1 MVLIS
6 FFGLPTKL
14 LCCRVTNSS
23 VDKMLLLF
31 LFSSKQQPSLIGF
44 ELLEFLNNAAT
55 CSRTRRSH
63 PHTTLQITHLPTPLF
78 FSSNFCK
85 TAGLLPASPFL
96 HQNQCCTLTWLF
108 YDRKATTT
116 KKVRNIIYMLVELTF
131 NLKIRMTAISK
142 MQKTVLL
149 HF

>member
-1 MVLIS
+1 MILIS

-23 VDKMLLLF
+23 VDKMLLF

-78 FSSNFCK
+78 FFSNF
-85 TAGLLPASPFL
+85 LLNSRFITCIPFPSPKPMLYTYVAFSRQKGYGDKESQKYYLYAS
-96 HQNQCCTLTWLF
+96 
-108 YDRKATTT
+108 
-116 KKVRNIIYMLVELTF
+116 
-131 NLKIRMTAISK
+131 
-142 MQKTVLL
+142 
-149 HF
+149 